1 MKILRGMKI
10 RTKLLTLVGI
20 LSIVAIF
27 VGAYGLY
34 GINQTRLGLE
44 TVYND
49 RVIPLEQLKQ
59 VSDLY
64 AVNIVDTSHK
74 VLAKTLTWEQGSAN
88 IEEALKHTD
97 VVWTA
102 YINTKLTPE
111 EQALI
116 DSTKP
121 LLATATASV
130 QKLQS
135 IFAAKDY
142 TALAA
147 YNKSELYPNI
157 DPLTEKISELVQL
170 QLTVSK
176 IEYDDATLHYQFT
189 LRALIGIIGAG
200 ILVALAFS
208 ILIVGII
215 DHQIKLMKEGIK
227 KDDQGHVSIKE
238 ISIVNHDELGDLA
251 ESMNILTEQVRSF
264 IRKTL
269 SSSEDMAS
277 ASVNLTENSQLTA
290 DAASEI
296 SKAIEEIAR
305 GASDQAAETERGAR
319 EIDVLAESV
328 VTNINQMKNLNT
340 ATDQVDLLRAEGI
353 EILSDLVSKTK
364 ESGVAIAQIYEVIQE
379 TDQSATKI
387 EAASLMIKSISEQTN
402 LLALNAAIEA
412 ARAGDAGR
420 GFAVVADE
428 IRKLAEQ
435 SNRFTDEIAGII
447 VELSGKTDA
456 AVKTMTDVGH
466 IIKAQTDGVNQTAEK
481 YEGISNAI
489 DQMKR
494 ELVSMNRS
502 LAEMESKNGRLV
514 DTFSNLAAISQENAA
529 GAEESTASIQ
539 EQTASMSELAEA
551 TERLAELASDLQ
563 KEISLFEI

>member
-10 RTKLLTLVGI
+10 RTKLLMLVGI

-88 IEEALKHTD
+88 IEEALRHTD
-97 VVWTA
+97 EVWIA

-189 LRALIGIIGAG
+189 LRVLIGIIGAG

-277 ASVNLTENSQLTA
+277 ASINLTENSQLTA

-328 VTNINQMKNLNT
+328 ITNINQMKNLNT

-447 VELSGKTDA
+447 VELSGKTEA
-456 AVKTMTDVGH
+456 AVKTMSDVGH
-466 IIKAQTDGVNQTAEK
+466 IIKAQTEGVNQTSEK

>member
-10 RTKLLTLVGI
+10 RTKLLMLVGI

-97 VVWTA
+97 EVWTA

-121 LLATATASV
+121 LLATATVSV

-189 LRALIGIIGAG
+189 LRVLIGIIGAG

-238 ISIVNHDELGDLA
+238 IKIVNHDELGDLA

-328 VTNINQMKNLNT
+328 ITNINQMKNLNT

-447 VELSGKTDA
+447 VELSGKTEA
-456 AVKTMTDVGH
+456 AVKTMSDVGH
-466 IIKAQTDGVNQTAEK
+466 IIKAQTEGVNQTSEK

>member
-189 LRALIGIIGAG
+189 LRVLIGIIGAG

-277 ASVNLTENSQLTA
+277 ASINLTENSQLTA

-456 AVKTMTDVGH
+456 AVKTMADVGH
-466 IIKAQTDGVNQTAEK
+466 IIKAQTDGVNQTSEK